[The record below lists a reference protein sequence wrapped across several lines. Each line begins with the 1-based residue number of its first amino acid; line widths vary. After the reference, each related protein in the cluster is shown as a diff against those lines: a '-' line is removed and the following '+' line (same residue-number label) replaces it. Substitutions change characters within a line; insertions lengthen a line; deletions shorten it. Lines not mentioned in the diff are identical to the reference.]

1 MANKINEG
9 DVMEGIFAIACSL
22 YIAYGKINKSK
33 LNELRLKIEP
43 NKFKA
48 GRVTIAVADDIPL
61 FEDRLTVELQ
71 MRLKSGSVTGA
82 FGDDFAMHLS
92 KHSDIGKIN
101 EKITVLIKTAE
112 SAAYLKKL
120 NRIKLQY
127 ANNSKTEKLKFIVVA
142 DGVEGEQSGGTIKGD
157 VMISLYVEDSGNK
170 KILSAPNAISYS
182 VKSGSK
188 TAANLSPYKGML
200 AIAKHFSVKYDYPEN
215 YQNVMDRRAITAT
228 EKEAIVEA
236 TRSMFKELQELIIS
250 RGDRITKESIE
261 YIKYH
266 VQGADQSSL
275 IDIGMSKLKEIPT
288 ERFTLIEKSGIKIKA
303 VKSGDYLK
311 FVSVVDEKLVLFSL
325 RLKIRTSSSG
335 PAERKFYVETGN
347 MLY

>member
-22 YIAYGKINKSK
+22 YIAYGKIDKSK

-43 NKFKA
+43 NKFKS

-82 FGDDFAMHLS
+82 FGDDFAVHVS

-101 EKITVLIKTAE
+101 EKISVLIKSAE

-120 NRIKLQY
+120 NRLKLQY
-127 ANNSKTEKLKFIVVA
+127 ANNSKSEKLKFIVVA
-142 DGVEGEQSGGTIKGD
+142 DGFEGEQSGGTIKGD
-157 VMISLYVEDSGNK
+157 VMISLYVEDSKNK
-170 KILSAPNAISYS
+170 KILSAPNAVSYS

-188 TAANLSPYKGML
+188 TAANLSPYNGML
-200 AIAKHFSVKYDYPEN
+200 ALAKHFSVKYDSPEN
-215 YQNVMDRRAITAT
+215 YQNVMGRRAITAT
-228 EKEAIVEA
+228 EKEAIIEA
-236 TRSMFKELQELIIS
+236 TRSMFKELQQLIIS
-250 RGDRITKESIE
+250 RGDKIAKDAIE

-266 VQGADQSSL
+266 VQGSDQASL
-275 IDIGMSKLKEIPT
+275 IDIGTSKLKEIPK
-288 ERFTLIEKSGIKIKA
+288 EKFDLIEKTGIKIKA
-303 VKSGDYLK
+303 IRSGDYLK
-311 FVSVVDEKLVLFSL
+311 FVSTVDEKLVLFSL
-325 RLKIRTSSSG
+325 RLKIRTSFSG
-335 PAERKFYVETGN
+335 SAERKFYVETGN